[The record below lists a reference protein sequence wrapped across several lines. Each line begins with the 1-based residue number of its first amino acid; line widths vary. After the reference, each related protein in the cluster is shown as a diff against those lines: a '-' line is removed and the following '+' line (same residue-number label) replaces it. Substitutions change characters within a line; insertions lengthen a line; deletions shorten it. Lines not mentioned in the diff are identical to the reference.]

1 MSEQNIEA
9 NGINLWTESFGDS
22 KDPCILLIMGAG
34 GQGILWTD
42 SFCQAL
48 AAQQFHVIRFD
59 NRDVGL
65 STCINF
71 GIAPYTLKDMA
82 HDALGVMDHYKIQKA
97 HIVGTSMG
105 GYIAQLLAIHYPER
119 VETLTL
125 IMSTVNFT
133 PLMNAYMGNSND
145 TSLPPAK
152 PETLVALKGLGAFSP
167 ANQEEWLEKSLRLLQ
182 IFNGPCPIDPKE
194 WTPLLLKVHT
204 RLKNPAAA
212 SNHMF
217 AIIAGPSDY
226 RGDICQTTIPTLI
239 IHGSDDP
246 IIPVEHAIA
255 SAETIPNST
264 LKIIEGMGHGRPMV
278 YDSTILEAILNH
290 IKQSI

>member
-1 MSEQNIEA
+1 MSEKIIEA
-9 NGINLWTESFGDS
+9 NGISLWTESFGNS
-22 KDPCILLIMGAG
+22 QDPCIFLIMGAG

-48 AAQQFHVIRFD
+48 ADQRFHVIRFD

-65 STCINF
+65 STCINY
-71 GIAPYTLKDMA
+71 ALQPYTLKDMA
-82 HDALGVMDHYKIQKA
+82 HDALGILDHYRIQKA

-119 VETLTL
+119 VDTLTL

-133 PLMNAYMGNSND
+133 PLTNAYMGNSND
-145 TSLPPAK
+145 TSLPPSK
-152 PETLVALKGLGAFSP
+152 PETLSALKELGAFSP
-167 ANQEEWLEKSLRLLQ
+167 ANQEEWLEKSLRFLQ
-182 IFNGPCPIDPKE
+182 IFNGPSPVDAKE
-194 WTPLLLKVHT
+194 WTPLLLKVHA
-204 RLKNPAAA
+204 RLKNPV
-212 SNHMF
+212 SMNNHIF

-226 RGDICQTTIPTLI
+226 RENIRQTTTSTLI
-239 IHGSDDP
+239 IHGSEDP

-264 LKIIEGMGHGRPMV
+264 LKIIEGMGHGRPST
-278 YDSTILEAILNH
+278 YDSTILEAILKH
-290 IKQSI
+290 MK